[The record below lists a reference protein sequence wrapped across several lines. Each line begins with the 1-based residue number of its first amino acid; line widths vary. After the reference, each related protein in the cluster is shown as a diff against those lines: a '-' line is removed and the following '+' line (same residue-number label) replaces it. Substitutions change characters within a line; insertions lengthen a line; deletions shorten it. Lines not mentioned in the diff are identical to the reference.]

1 MTIYR
6 IVLIHLTSS
15 PLKSRES
22 PRSIHLFQRQNEV
35 SHMNPSN
42 VLRVIPCSSLM
53 AMQYVFDLL
62 LVFYS
67 ANPRK
72 SIIKNSLQSS
82 LSVVGFMLYLL
93 LHIHEMHLHLLLLS
107 VYFKFQT
114 RLSTNFGF
122 CI

>member
-1 MTIYR
+1 
-6 IVLIHLTSS
+6 
-15 PLKSRES
+15 
-22 PRSIHLFQRQNEV
+22 
-35 SHMNPSN
+35 MNPSN

-93 LHIHEMHLHLLLLS
+93 LHIHEMHLHLLLS
-107 VYFKFQT
+107 VYFKYQT
-114 RLSTNFGF
+114 SLSTNFGF